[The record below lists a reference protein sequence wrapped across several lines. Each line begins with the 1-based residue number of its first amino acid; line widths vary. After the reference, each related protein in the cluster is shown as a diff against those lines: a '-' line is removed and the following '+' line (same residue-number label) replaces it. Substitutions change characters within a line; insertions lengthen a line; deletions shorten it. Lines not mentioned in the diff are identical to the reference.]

1 MTGSR
6 VWPPCHPWRHIL
18 DALADAEGACR
29 TPEENRDHD
38 PEDEED
44 D

>member
-1 MTGSR
+1 MTGPR
-6 VWPPCHPWRHIL
+6 VWPPSARWPHIL

-38 PEDEED
+38 PEETD
-44 D
+44 DD